1 MVHYIL
7 LIFHP
12 QNYKEMKIMSPPRQ
26 MLVMYG
32 SQTGTAQAVA
42 ERIGRE
48 AKRYF
53 KIDGFF
59 IFLCI
64 QFDGLFYFIF
74 KKVSF

>member
-53 KIDGFF
+53 KI
-59 IFLCI
+59 
-64 QFDGLFYFIF
+64 
-74 KKVSF
+74 